1 MVAPNDPRDRLPPL
15 LRRYCP
21 DSETIKRW
29 LRVGEALTFLTR
41 FAGACARGWLAV
53 DQTARL
59 FVVCVIGLVLLA
71 ALLPSVALWCVAI
84 VALLVFAWRAWHW
97 SELDRRGR
105 LLVIGGNAAGIIAL
119 VLAIAGPGDHKDRR
133 EGLPGTMEAAH
144 VMPDAGV
151 THGATAEEHVIDPR
165 MVEAYE
171 VHQRFVLKSV
181 FFRYGGMTGYWIQ
194 PVPGYSCIAD
204 NFRFLPVTQTRIA
217 RNGNYYRIRGR
228 ITFDIEGHGQG
239 EPPSKDQWVE
249 YACQMDHDPDLD
261 VWRLVGNVEEIAS
274 NIPGRVP

>member
-1 MVAPNDPRDRLPPL
+1 METPPPLPDDPRDRLPPL

-21 DSETIKRW
+21 HPDTVRQQTRLWADK
-29 LRVGEALTFLTR
+29 ALSLLYGWLTR
-41 FAGACARGWLAV
+41 FGNACARNWTVLDRTG
-53 DQTARL
+53 RL
-59 FVVCVIGLVLLA
+59 FVACLGVLSLCCT
-71 ALLPSVALWCVAI
+71 L
-84 VALLVFAWRAWHW
+84 
-97 SELDRRGR
+97 
-105 LLVIGGNAAGIIAL
+105 
-119 VLAIAGPGDHKDRR
+119 LAIAGWSRKPGDETPNPSTLSAASDKGTPPKLEWHPDYTDRDKQWKTDYSKR
-133 EGLPGTMEAAH
+133 DKPA
-144 VMPDAGV
+144 V
-151 THGATAEEHVIDPR
+151 DPR
-165 MVEAYE
+165 IAAAYE
-171 VHQRFVLKSV
+171 IHQRFVLNSV

-228 ITFDIEGHGQG
+228 ITFDIEGHMQG

-261 VWRLVGNVEEIAS
+261 VWRLRGKVEEIAS